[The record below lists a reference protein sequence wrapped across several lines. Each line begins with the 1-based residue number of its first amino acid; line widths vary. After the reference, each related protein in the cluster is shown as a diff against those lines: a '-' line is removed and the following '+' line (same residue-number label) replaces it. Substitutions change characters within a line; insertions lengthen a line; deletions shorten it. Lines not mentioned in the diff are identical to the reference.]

1 MMDPTSLEPTRRRTI
16 FRHVAGRPAD
26 APYSASA
33 CPSLPSWPA
42 TRPVDGRR
50 WASLTAPSRGSCR
63 RLRFDCVSAGP
74 SLPSCPARRPWTVG
88 AGPFTAPS
96 RGRCRWL
103 HFDCGV
109 VDWRRPTPPLSFAFT
124 GDRRRTYTVV
134 CRRSARFV
142 GASAQRGKRWT
153 RRLSSPPS
161 HPRYPPRWRQP
172 RRRKC
177 CRPSRSN
184 CWETDPVTAQYTHLD
199 ANSFPLQSR
208 SCPPLVGGGWD
219 FRCCFDGGSLLSY
232 VAQLC
237 KSLEP

>member
-1 MMDPTSLEPTRRRTI
+1 MQGGLR
-16 FRHVAGRPAD
+16 
-26 APYSASA
+26 
-33 CPSLPSWPA
+33 
-42 TRPVDGRR
+42 TRPTLPRR
-50 WASLTAPSRGSCR
+50 ARRYHPGQLVVLWAVGAGLLSQLPPAGAVGGSALTAFRRGR
-63 RLRFDCVSAGP
+63 HYHHVQRVV
-74 SLPSCPARRPWTVG
+74 PWTVG

-142 GASAQRGKRWT
+142 GASAQRGERWT

-172 RRRKC
+172 RQRKC

-219 FRCCFDGGSLLSY
+219 FRCCLDGGPLLSY

>member
-1 MMDPTSLEPTRRRTI
+1 MTA
-16 FRHVAGRPAD
+16 FRWGRHYHHVQR
-26 APYSASA
+26 
-33 CPSLPSWPA
+33 
-42 TRPVDGRR
+42 V
-50 WASLTAPSRGSCR
+50 
-63 RLRFDCVSAGP
+63 V
-74 SLPSCPARRPWTVG
+74 PWTVG

-96 RGRCRWL
+96 RGSCRWL
-103 HFDCGV
+103 HFDCEV
-109 VDWRRPTPPLSFAFT
+109 VDWRRPTPPLSLSFT

-134 CRRSARFV
+134 CGRSARFV
-142 GASAQRGKRWT
+142 GAPPRGARGGPVGD
-153 RRLSSPPS
+153 RVRPHSPAI
-161 HPRYPPRWRQP
+161 PPRWRQP

-219 FRCCFDGGSLLSY
+219 FRCCFGGGPLLSY

-237 KSLEP
+237 KSLEPYYPHWRALPRSFRWSPLK